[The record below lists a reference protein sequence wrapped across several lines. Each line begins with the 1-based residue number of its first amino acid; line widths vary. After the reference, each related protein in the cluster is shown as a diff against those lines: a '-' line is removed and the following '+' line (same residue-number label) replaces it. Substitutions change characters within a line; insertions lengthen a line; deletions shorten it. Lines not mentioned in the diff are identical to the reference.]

1 VKKILIVEDE
11 PEMMKWLSETLKRE
25 GYEIISAEDGMI
37 GVEKAK
43 KDPPDLIISDIFMDN
58 MNGFMM
64 RELLQEDPQTE
75 GTPYIMIT
83 GAADSVGAWR
93 SETDVEYLLKPFTVA
108 QLVSAVKKKI

>member
-11 PEMMKWLSETLKRE
+11 MEMRKWLAEALKRE
-25 GYEIISAEDGMI
+25 GYEVIQAEDGMM

-43 KDPPDLIISDIFMDN
+43 KDPPDLIISDVYMDN

-83 GAADSVGAWR
+83 GAAESVGAWR
-93 SETDVEYLLKPFTVA
+93 SETDVEYLLKPFSVA